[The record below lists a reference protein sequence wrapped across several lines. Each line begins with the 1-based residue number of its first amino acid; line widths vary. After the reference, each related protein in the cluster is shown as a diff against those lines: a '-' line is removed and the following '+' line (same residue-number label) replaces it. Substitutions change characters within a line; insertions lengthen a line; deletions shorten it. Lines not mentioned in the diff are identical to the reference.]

1 MDKLFELDEEKLD
14 ALLSE
19 CMEKE
24 KDFRKKTMKKAK
36 KADPKLWEKLFEE
49 NLKKEG
55 YIK

>member
-1 MDKLFELDEEKLD
+1 MDIFKLDEEKLD
-14 ALLSE
+14 ALLNE
-19 CMEKE
+19 CIEKE

-36 KADPKLWEKLFEE
+36 KKASPKLWEKLFEE

>member
-1 MDKLFELDEEKLD
+1 MDKLFELDDRVLQG
-14 ALLSE
+14 L
-19 CMEKE
+19 MESQMKE
-24 KDFRKKTMKKAK
+24 KDFRKKTMKKVK

>member
-1 MDKLFELDEEKLD
+1 MDIFKLDEEKLD